1 MGAQDA
7 YKATLD
13 FWNKAGYD
21 PTKSNY
27 GLTSNSMTSAWNSI
41 NPGGGSISGSG
52 PAYDRVSSIPAWLPR
67 EGTDQLMDQ
76 YNQVASQFDTK
87 GYDDASEGQQ
97 SRLLTTALNAGNNAA
112 TDYANR
118 ARQAGGSGMGAGLI
132 KAQATVGARKAAGEM
147 ELDRQKFDASQ
158 REKAA
163 GLSSQIATTLGS
175 LRDSYLKTLVS
186 YATSEDATAASFKS
200 NQMNLDLE
208 QKKLDESARQFNWTR
223 PTGGGYQTNNM
234 GDISNLYGTPFRD
247 PSTGL
252 PSSNVA
258 FAPTNRQSS
267 GAGGIWG

>member
-1 MGAQDA
+1 MGDP
-7 YKATLD
+7 TSD
-13 FWNKAGYD
+13 FWSNAGYD
-21 PTKSNY
+21 PAKPNF
-27 GLTSNSMTSAWNSI
+27 GLTSSRLTSAWNKL
-41 NPGGGSISGSG
+41 NPGVSMGGISFGGSGSG

-67 EGTDQLMDQ
+67 EGTQQLMDQ

-132 KAQATVGARKAAGEM
+132 KAEATVGARKAAGEM
-147 ELDRQKFDASQ
+147 ELERQKFDASQ

-163 GLSSQIATTLGS
+163 GLSSQIATTLGT

-200 NQMNLDLE
+200 NQLNLDME
-208 QKKLDESARQFNWTR
+208 GRKLDESARQFNLSR
-223 PTGGGYQTNNM
+223 PTGGTYTVDRM
-234 GDISNLYGTPFRD
+234 GKISGVAGTPFRD
-247 PSTGL
+247 PNTGL
-252 PSSNVA
+252 PSNDSQ
-258 FAPTNRQSS
+258 FAPKDR
-267 GAGGIWG
+267 GWWGS